1 MNSFNIIILKVE
13 TTTFNSFYY
22 MFSLICGGYHSCNN
36 FLYQKI
42 LYGMFLR
49 QVTSY

>member
-13 TTTFNSFYY
+13 TITFNSFYY
-22 MFSLICGGYHSCNN
+22 MFSLICGGYHTCNK
-36 FLYQKI
+36 FLI

-49 QVTSY
+49 LVTLD